1 MKKIVSIIIVIVS
14 LLLIGTIFL
23 STNKKIDLVE
33 SNLEIANPKDL
44 KLEVIENTN
53 TSLRW
58 KVINNT
64 GKEVTTSYEFFIEK
78 YKDGKW
84 YSYQVIA
91 NFNEIGINIQDEHTD
106 AVDFEMIYGNLE
118 KGKYRFIKNIDGT
131 FGSQYE
137 RGDIDVVLNYIPP
150 TVVGSRTLV
159 SIAITTPP
167 TQVNYATGDY
177 FDSNLFDEDHIEEEI
192 AGEW

>member
-58 KVINNT
+58 KVTNNT

-118 KGKYRFIKNIDGT
+118 KGKYRFIKKIDGK
-131 FGSQYE
+131 Y
-137 RGDIDVVLNYIPP
+137 L
-150 TVVGSRTLV
+150 
-159 SIAITTPP
+159 
-167 TQVNYATGDY
+167 
-177 FDSNLFDEDHIEEEI
+177 
-192 AGEW
+192 AGEFNIN

>member
-1 MKKIVSIIIVIVS
+1 MLSITS
-14 LLLIGTIFL
+14 PCL
-23 STNKKIDLVE
+23 NLVE

-91 NFNEIGINIQDEHTD
+91 NFNEIGITIQDEHTD

-118 KGKYRFIKNIDGT
+118 KGKYRFIKNIDGK
-131 FGSQYE
+131 Y
-137 RGDIDVVLNYIPP
+137 L
-150 TVVGSRTLV
+150 
-159 SIAITTPP
+159 
-167 TQVNYATGDY
+167 
-177 FDSNLFDEDHIEEEI
+177 
-192 AGEW
+192 AGEFNIN

>member
-1 MKKIVSIIIVIVS
+1 MKKIVSIIIVLVS

-58 KVINNT
+58 KVTNNT
-64 GKEVTTSYEFFIEK
+64 GKEVTTSYKFFIEK

-118 KGKYRFIKNIDGT
+118 KGKYRFIKNIDGK
-131 FGSQYE
+131 Y
-137 RGDIDVVLNYIPP
+137 L
-150 TVVGSRTLV
+150 
-159 SIAITTPP
+159 
-167 TQVNYATGDY
+167 
-177 FDSNLFDEDHIEEEI
+177 
-192 AGEW
+192 AGEFNIN

>member
-23 STNKKIDLVE
+23 FTNKKIDLVE

-64 GKEVTTSYEFFIEK
+64 GKEVTTSYELFIEK
-78 YKDGKW
+78 
-84 YSYQVIA
+84 
-91 NFNEIGINIQDEHTD
+91 FND
-106 AVDFEMIYGNLE
+106 DFDTAKKNLE
-118 KGKYRFIKNIDGT
+118 ECQEIVDQFTYIKEN
-131 FGSQYE
+131 E
-137 RGDIDVVLNYIPP
+137 L
-150 TVVGSRTLV
+150 
-159 SIAITTPP
+159 
-167 TQVNYATGDY
+167 
-177 FDSNLFDEDHIEEEI
+177 
-192 AGEW
+192 

>member
-23 STNKKIDLVE
+23 FTNKKIDLVE

-58 KVINNT
+58 KVTNNT

-78 YKDGKW
+78 YKDGK
-84 YSYQVIA
+84 
-91 NFNEIGINIQDEHTD
+91 
-106 AVDFEMIYGNLE
+106 
-118 KGKYRFIKNIDGT
+118 
-131 FGSQYE
+131 
-137 RGDIDVVLNYIPP
+137 
-150 TVVGSRTLV
+150 
-159 SIAITTPP
+159 
-167 TQVNYATGDY
+167 
-177 FDSNLFDEDHIEEEI
+177 
-192 AGEW
+192 

>member
-58 KVINNT
+58 KVTNNT

-78 YKDGKW
+78 FIDGKW
-84 YSYQVIA
+84 YSYQVMA
-91 NFNEIGINIQDEHTD
+91 NFNEIGITIQDEHTD

-118 KGKYRFIKNIDGT
+118 KGKYRFIKNIDGK
-131 FGSQYE
+131 Y
-137 RGDIDVVLNYIPP
+137 L
-150 TVVGSRTLV
+150 
-159 SIAITTPP
+159 
-167 TQVNYATGDY
+167 
-177 FDSNLFDEDHIEEEI
+177 
-192 AGEW
+192 AGEFNIN

>member
-23 STNKKIDLVE
+23 FTNKKIDLVE

-84 YSYQVIA
+84 YY
-91 NFNEIGINIQDEHTD
+91 
-106 AVDFEMIYGNLE
+106 L
-118 KGKYRFIKNIDGT
+118 FI
-131 FGSQYE
+131 
-137 RGDIDVVLNYIPP
+137 V
-150 TVVGSRTLV
+150 
-159 SIAITTPP
+159 
-167 TQVNYATGDY
+167 
-177 FDSNLFDEDHIEEEI
+177 
-192 AGEW
+192 

>member
-58 KVINNT
+58 KVTNNT

-84 YSYQVIA
+84 YSYQIL
-91 NFNEIGINIQDEHTD
+91 FS
-106 AVDFEMIYGNLE
+106 M
-118 KGKYRFIKNIDGT
+118 K
-131 FGSQYE
+131 
-137 RGDIDVVLNYIPP
+137 
-150 TVVGSRTLV
+150 SRNSISLILMKLV
-159 SIAITTPP
+159 
-167 TQVNYATGDY
+167 
-177 FDSNLFDEDHIEEEI
+177 
-192 AGEW
+192 